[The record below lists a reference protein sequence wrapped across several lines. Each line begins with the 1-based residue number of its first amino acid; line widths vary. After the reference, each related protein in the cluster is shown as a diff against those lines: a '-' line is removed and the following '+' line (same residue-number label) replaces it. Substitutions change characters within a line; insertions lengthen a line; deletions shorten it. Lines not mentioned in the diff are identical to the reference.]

1 MVFLQ
6 AQERRESSM
15 NVRHG
20 EGGSVDNVFVTE
32 SLDSGRLVRITLRTN
47 RIPELGDKFAS
58 RHGQKGVI
66 GRLVDPED
74 MPFTVDGV
82 IPDLLINPHAIPSRM
97 TVAHILEMIGGKVG
111 AMEGRLID
119 GTAFSGEKG
128 RQSPR
133 RSAPTW
139 ICAHW
144 S

>member
-1 MVFLQ
+1 MFDMVKVDF
-6 AQERRESSM
+6 
-15 NVRHG
+15 
-20 EGGSVDNVFVTE
+20 VDNVFVTE

-97 TVAHILEMIGGKVG
+97 TVAHILENDWWQSRCN
-111 AMEGRLID
+111 GRSSNRWYC
-119 GTAFSGEKG
+119 FQ
-128 RQSPR
+128 R
-133 RSAPTW
+133 
-139 ICAHW
+139 
-144 S
+144 